1 MSLPSAFQGDTYLI
15 PSIAAVVLGGTSL
28 FGGAGN
34 LAATVI
40 AAVFLTQLQQLVL
53 TTGASVGVQ
62 FLFQGGA
69 IIVGVGVYSLRLN
82 RLTGLLRK
90 LGAQGPTPRI
100 AGGPTA

>member
-1 MSLPSAFQGDTYLI
+1 MWLPSAFQGDTYLM

-28 FGGAGN
+28 FGGRGN

-40 AAVFLTQLQQLVL
+40 AALFLTQLQQLVL

-69 IIVGVGVYSLRLN
+69 IIVGVGVYSLNLKRI
-82 RLTGLLRK
+82 G
-90 LGAQGPTPRI
+90 GAVSRARTARPRRRGR
-100 AGGPTA
+100 GGSTA